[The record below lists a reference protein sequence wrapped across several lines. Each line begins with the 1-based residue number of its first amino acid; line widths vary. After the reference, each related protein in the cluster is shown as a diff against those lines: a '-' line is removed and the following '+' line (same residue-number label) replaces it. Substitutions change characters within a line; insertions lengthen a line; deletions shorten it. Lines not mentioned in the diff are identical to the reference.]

1 MYRQISHGFV
11 LIELMQVLA
20 ILSIL
25 VVVALPAYKDYTLR
39 AIVSEGL
46 EAVLPLREKI
56 EEYYAHHGRFPK
68 HNSALAMPPIEQ
80 LATKYLQGIQVKEGV
95 IIIHYRN
102 RNLERDTEGILTL
115 RPALNMTLP
124 TAPIIWACGESEPAD
139 RIVIGDNLTNLDKKL
154 LPAAC
159 RN

>member
-20 ILSIL
+20 IVSIL
-25 VVVALPAYKDYTLR
+25 VVVVLPAYKNYTLR

-68 HNSALAMPPIEQ
+68 HNQE
-80 LATKYLQGIQVKEGV
+80 IQ
-95 IIIHYRN
+95 
-102 RNLERDTEGILTL
+102 TLTL
-115 RPALNMTLP
+115 RPELVKADLATEMMGWT
-124 TAPIIWACGESEPAD
+124 CGYAKATPGMEAHGGRSH
-139 RIVIGDNLTNLDKKL
+139 RH
-154 LPAAC
+154 
-159 RN
+159 